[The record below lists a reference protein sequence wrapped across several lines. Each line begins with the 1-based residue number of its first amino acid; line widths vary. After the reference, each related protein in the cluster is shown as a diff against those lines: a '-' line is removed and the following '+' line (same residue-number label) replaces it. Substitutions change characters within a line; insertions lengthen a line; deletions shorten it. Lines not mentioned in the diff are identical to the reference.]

1 MAGPTQPWDQPE
13 DPREQTVDL
22 PRIGPPGNGNGRA
35 ANGSHNGNP
44 GEPDSQP
51 PSRNGHSPAANG
63 TPQWPVMPDSP
74 LPRLPDVNGDPYAQP
89 GERSRPSSLFEPPPR
104 AAAARP
110 ARLPRPEPSMPP
122 VPPSMPPVPSALP
135 PSVPTDAEQ
144 PAPPSTQEQAET
156 PPAISSTRS
165 SAPTEAAAAESANRS
180 ETPPDATSSSLPKA
194 EVATREDAE
203 SARAGAAAFA
213 PPAPI
218 TPGDA
223 DVQRAAADPPAEA
236 NPAASTAQATRDQQP
251 ELAPRA
257 AASSHGRPGRGSLAD
272 LRSRLDQLPDGH
284 PSSPYD
290 DGGAAKP
297 VPHRLK
303 QLELGLPAPER
314 DAAET
319 SFRFSHPIGDTSED
333 EQASR
338 SRRPSGAGEPASP
351 AAEPAS
357 PASGATSLAAKA
369 TSPADSASA
378 SETSSP
384 NRAQGRRFDPADTGQ
399 HPYALPL
406 PTGNDSGGPNPP
418 PTEERNLGSDRD
430 PSSQEPRDRDRASHD
445 HGGHDRAT
453 REVRRTTDPGIPRHE
468 PRPPASRSGS
478 GDPADSHYRGDRS
491 RSNQHSSSEPNRRG
505 AADPVQAGGRV
516 ADNGQLSAEHRK
528 LVAGLLADGRAA
540 EGRAS
545 SGGYGASGLTPV
557 IRRIADQ
564 LPGGRLA
571 PGSEATSLKSAERLS
586 AKLTRLIARHPDRT
600 ASELAVSI
608 CDVVRYA
615 FAFEPESYAEGTWL
629 VHRKLKAQGFE
640 LEARRNR
647 WESPECKGVWTRW
660 RDPASDLSFEIQF
673 HTFASWDVFVSTHEE
688 YRTITDPATSS
699 GERARLRAR
708 QVAGTARAKAPP
720 GCAEI
725 VDFAKGVR

>member
-35 ANGSHNGNP
+35 ASGSHAGYS
-44 GEPDSQP
+44 GEPGRP

-63 TPQWPVMPDSP
+63 TPQWPVTPDSP
-74 LPRLPDVNGDPYAQP
+74 LRGLPDVNGDPYAQP
-89 GERSRPSSLFEPPPR
+89 DQLSRPGSLFEPPPR
-104 AAAARP
+104 AAAPRP
-110 ARLPRPEPSMPP
+110 TRPPRPEPSMPP
-122 VPPSMPPVPSALP
+122 VPPASPLPAPRSMPPVPLASG
-135 PSVPTDAEQ
+135 
-144 PAPPSTQEQAET
+144 
-156 PPAISSTRS
+156 TRP
-165 SAPTEAAAAESANRS
+165 SAPAEAAAPESAERF
-180 ETPPDATSSSLPKA
+180 ETPSDAPSSSLPQA
-194 EVATREDAE
+194 EESTDDDAG
-203 SARAGAAAFA
+203 SARPGETAVA
-213 PPAPI
+213 PQAP
-218 TPGDA
+218 TPPVDA
-223 DVQRAAADPPAEA
+223 DVPRAAADRPAEA
-236 NPAASTAQATRDQQP
+236 APAASAAQGTQDQQSEP
-251 ELAPRA
+251 PPRA
-257 AASSHGRPGRGSLAD
+257 AASNHRRPARGSLAD

-297 VPHRLK
+297 MPHRLK

-319 SFRFSHPIGDTSED
+319 SFRFSHPMSDTSEN
-333 EQASR
+333 EQAGR
-338 SRRPSGAGEPASP
+338 SREPSRAEKPASP
-351 AAEPAS
+351 ASEPAS
-357 PASGATSLAAKA
+357 PASDPSPSGELSHATAAESGLGQPNTA
-369 TSPADSASA
+369 LPPANGDRSDRAWTGDKPEQSASA
-378 SETSSP
+378 PEASSP
-384 NRAQGRRFDPADTGQ
+384 NGAKGHHFGPADTWQ
-399 HPYALPL
+399 DPYAHEH
-406 PTGNDSGGPNPP
+406 G
-418 PTEERNLGSDRD
+418 RN
-430 PSSQEPRDRDRASHD
+430 E
-445 HGGHDRAT
+445 RAT
-453 REVRRTTDPGIPRHE
+453 RERRRPTDPAMPPRQE
-468 PRPPASRSGS
+468 PRPAARPAASRSGQ
-478 GDPADSHYRGDRS
+478 GEPTDPHRRDRS
-491 RSNQHSSSEPNRRG
+491 WP
-505 AADPVQAGGRV
+505 
-516 ADNGQLSAEHRK
+516 NGQLSGEDK
-528 LVAGLLADGRAA
+528 ELVAALLADGRAA

-545 SGGYGASGLTPV
+545 TGGYGASGLTPV

-586 AKLTRLIARHPDRT
+586 AKLARLIARHPDRT

-647 WESPECKGVWTRW
+647 WETPECKGVWTRW

-673 HTFASWDVFVSTHEE
+673 HTFASWDVFVNTHEA
-688 YRTITDPATSS
+688 YRTITDPATSP

-708 QVAGTARAKAPP
+708 QVAGSARAKAPP

-725 VDFAKGVR
+725 VDFAKGAR